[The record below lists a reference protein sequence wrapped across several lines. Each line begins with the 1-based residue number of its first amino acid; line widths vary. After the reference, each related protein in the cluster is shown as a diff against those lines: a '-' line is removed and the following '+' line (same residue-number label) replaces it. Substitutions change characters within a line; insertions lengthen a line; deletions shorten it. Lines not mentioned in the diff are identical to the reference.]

1 MFLKESK
8 VSDIAG
14 ELLSHLSSFH
24 FLSVEGGRCAPVAV
38 GVVRSHLVVSHRSS
52 LTLHMLVRL
61 MLNDHGLHQGKAA

>member
-8 VSDIAG
+8 VSDIAR
-14 ELLSHLSSFH
+14 ELLSHLSSLH
-24 FLSVEGGRCAPVAV
+24 FLSVEGGRRAPVAV
-38 GVVRSHLVVSHRSS
+38 GVVRSHLVVSHRFS